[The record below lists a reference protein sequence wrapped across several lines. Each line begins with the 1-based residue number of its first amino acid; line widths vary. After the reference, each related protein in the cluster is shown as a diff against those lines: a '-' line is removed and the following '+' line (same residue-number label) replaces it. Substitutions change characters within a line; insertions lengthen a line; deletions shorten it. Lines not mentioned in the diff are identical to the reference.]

1 MAKTEITQYGFTY
14 GPATVERACSDEK
27 TGWVMMMLKT
37 PKHPDGIQLY
47 VTKTGKVRITGKGEW
62 KQPTRRKK

>member
-14 GPATVERACSDEK
+14 GPATIQRTCSDEK
-27 TGWVMMMLKT
+27 AGWVLMILKT
-37 PKHPDGIQLY
+37 ARHPDGIQLY
-47 VTKTGKVRITGKGEW
+47 VTKTGKVRVFGKEEW